1 MTGHFI
7 NLTDGSRLEVKINFG
22 TLYYLQQCKA
32 DELAKKIERR
42 RKKGKKDLPDD
53 VMEFAAKV
61 IYATL
66 RSNGQKVTFDE
77 ALELMPPFLDE
88 LEMVI
93 DVYNEYIEKL
103 KKKQKAKQNMKKFQ
117 SK

>member
-1 MTGHFI
+1 MQEQFI
-7 NLTDGSRLEVKINFG
+7 NLTDGTRLEVKINFG

-32 DELAKKIERR
+32 DELGKKIERR
-42 RKKGKKDLPDD
+42 RKQGKKDLPDD
-53 VMEFAAKV
+53 MMNFAAKV

-77 ALELMPPFLDE
+77 ALALMPPFLDE
-88 LEMVI
+88 LEPVI
-93 DVYNEYIEKL
+93 DVYNEYVEKL
-103 KKKQKAKQNMKKFQ
+103 KKKQKAKRDMRKFQ